1 MTDWTLEM
9 IEEVEK
15 LNVNTP
21 YGQIIDADTILV
33 DALQTTDFE
42 LSGIAQDIFNIYKE
56 SQDKLSV
63 KKIFYEFVGVE
74 FDEYLMKCQKEISRW
89 INDFVWRKGE

>member
-33 DALQTTDFE
+33 DALQTNDFE

-56 SQDKLSV
+56 NIL
-63 KKIFYEFVGVE
+63 
-74 FDEYLMKCQKEISRW
+74 
-89 INDFVWRKGE
+89 